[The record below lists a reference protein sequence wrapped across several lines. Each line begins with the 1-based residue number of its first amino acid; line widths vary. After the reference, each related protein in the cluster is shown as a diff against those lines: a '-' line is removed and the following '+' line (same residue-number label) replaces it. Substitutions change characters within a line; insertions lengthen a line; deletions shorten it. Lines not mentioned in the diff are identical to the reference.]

1 MSGMG
6 VDEDRDP
13 KQPGLLTSCLLTSR
27 HRKQSKAELISIAQ
41 KSMPE
46 KKVSGW

>member
-13 KQPGLLTSCLLTSR
+13 KQPALLTSCR
-27 HRKQSKAELISIAQ
+27 RKRPKAELVSIAQ